1 MRLKETVEGRL
12 HLLKVHFKNKTLK
25 TCSDVTKNVIVFLV
39 HEQTNA
45 ELLNNYHIK
54 WDIFISLPQQWLFSV
69 LFIFFKKA
77 ITHHWWQIQAAL

>member
-39 HEQTNA
+39 HEQINA

-54 WDIFISLPQQWLFSV
+54 
-69 LFIFFKKA
+69 
-77 ITHHWWQIQAAL
+77 